1 MKKQE
6 TKEQFNPKNERIKYQ
21 FRIHTKRAIKKDEK
35 TIIAELCYLR
45 EYELFDNFAGFE
57 TFNSTKAD
65 KYINYL
71 FDQGYSIS
79 YINDALRTLK
89 VFLIWLERQKGYRSK
104 INYNDIDYL
113 NITNNQRRAAK
124 ASEHKRS
131 YSFEQIIQTIHQM
144 PSETIINR
152 RDKAMI
158 STNAL
163 CSLRISELRTIKL
176 KNLIEEE
183 GKCFIHINPKDID
196 SKFAKARYADCIA
209 LPQDIFDNVIN
220 WKNELVT
227 KFGFTSKDTLFPK
240 IPSNFNQ
247 LNLLESIMTKEE
259 IKSGSQIRDIFRN
272 AFEKAGLEYINPHNF
287 RHTRTKFAM
296 KQSPQYLNATRQSL
310 GHKNIDT
317 TLGSYGELSIYEQ
330 REVIGNVMVV
340 KELDQPKT

>member
-6 TKEQFNPKNERIKYQ
+6 TKEQFNPQNERIKYQ

-35 TIIAELCYLR
+35 TIIAELKYLR
-45 EYELFDNFAGFE
+45 EYEIFSLFVGFE
-57 TFNSTKAD
+57 KYDSTQAD

-71 FDQGYSIS
+71 FDQNYSLS
-79 YINDALRTLK
+79 YINDTLRTLK
-89 VFLIWLERQKGYRSK
+89 VFLNWLERQKGFRSK

-113 NITNNQRRAAK
+113 NITNNQRRASK
-124 ASEHKRS
+124 ATEHKKS
-131 YSFEQIIQTIHQM
+131 YSFDQIIKTIRQM
-144 PSETIINR
+144 PCETILER
-152 RDKAMI
+152 RNKAII
-158 STNAL
+158 SANAL

-176 KNLIEEE
+176 KNLIEED

-196 SKFAKARYADCIA
+196 SKFAKARYADCVA

-220 WKNELVT
+220 WKNELMT
-227 KFGFTSKDTLFPK
+227 KFGFTGKDPLFPK

-247 LNLLESIMTKEE
+247 FNLLESAITKEE
-259 IKSGSQIRDIFRN
+259 IKSGSQMRDIFKN

-296 KQSPQYLNATRQSL
+296 KQSPLYLNATRQSL

-317 TLGSYGELSIYEQ
+317 TCNVYGELSTYEQ
-330 REVIGNVMVV
+330 REVIGNVKVI
-340 KELDQPKT
+340 KELKQPES